1 MSLEYTLAV
10 TSCNRFDLLERTLES
25 FFAHVDV
32 APSRAI
38 ILEDGPRF
46 PDTVD
51 SAVNPMGPFHFPCGI
66 PFTIDLNEPRIGQ
79 IRSCDRLM
87 GLAETEWVFWCE
99 DDWLFKE
106 GDFIAP
112 SYDILR
118 KYPEIFTV
126 SLRGRAWN
134 HPLREYP
141 DWPFLIAE
149 PNWSGGWG
157 SMAFNPGLRRKSDW
171 VKMGPYA
178 QAGTDMY
185 ACQSELALSK
195 KYLAA
200 GYRIADLGRPIIEHL
215 GHGRSKTK
223 EQF

>member
-10 TSCNRFDLLERTLES
+10 TSCERHDLLFTTMHSFIES
-25 FFAHVDV
+25 VDITPSHVIV
-32 APSRAI
+32 
-38 ILEDGPRF
+38 LEDSPTPVPYKGFPIHTKFWQNDPR
-46 PDTVD
+46 
-51 SAVNPMGPFHFPCGI
+51 
-66 PFTIDLNEPRIGQ
+66 LGQ
-79 IRSCDRLM
+79 IKSCDRLM
-87 GLAETEWVFWCE
+87 GMVETEWVFWCE
-99 DDWLFKE
+99 DDWLFKD
-106 GDFIAP
+106 GDFIEP
-112 SYDILR
+112 SYAILSQ
-118 KYPEIFTV
+118 YPEIVTV

-134 HPLREYP
+134 HPLREFP

-149 PNWSGGWG
+149 PGWQGGWG
-157 SMAFNPGLRRKSDW
+157 GLAFNPGLRRKSDW

-178 QAGTDMY
+178 QVGTDMY

-223 EQF
+223 EKF